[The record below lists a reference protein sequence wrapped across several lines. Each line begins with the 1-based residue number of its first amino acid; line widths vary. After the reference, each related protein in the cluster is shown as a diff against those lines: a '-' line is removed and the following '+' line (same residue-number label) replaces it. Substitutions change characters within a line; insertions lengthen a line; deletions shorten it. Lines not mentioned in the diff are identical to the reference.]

1 VSASSRPKIVLS
13 ANSQWN
19 IVNFRSGLIRALRE
33 AGFEAIVIA
42 PPDASAEQRMRELG
56 VERIGIEVERSGLNP
71 LADLKLL
78 SAYRRLLKQLRP
90 AAYLGY
96 TIKPNIYGCIAAASA
111 GIPAVPNV
119 SGLGTAFMRGG
130 PLRQLAILLY
140 RFAFRRAPVVFFQN
154 EEDRRLF
161 IDLRIVGADRAR
173 VVPGSGI
180 DLEHFRQVPLPASD
194 PVFLL
199 IGRLLRDKGVLEF
212 VEAARQV
219 RSELPDARFQL
230 LGPVDD
236 SNRSAVGAAAVRS
249 WVEEGIIEYLGATDD
264 VRPYIA
270 KASVIVLP
278 SYREGLPKSLL
289 EGAAMGRALIAADV
303 PGCRDVVE
311 DGLNGYLCPPRDALS
326 LAGAIRK
333 MAALPKTERVAMG
346 AAGRARIQDR
356 FSETLVIGAYLG
368 ALADLGVGRQLF

>member
-33 AGFEAIVIA
+33 AGFEPVVIA
-42 PPDASAEQRMRELG
+42 PPDESAEQRMRELG
-56 VERIGIEVERSGLNP
+56 VERIGVEVERSGLNP

-78 SAYRRLLKQLRP
+78 SAYRRLLKQMRP

-161 IDLRIVGADRAR
+161 IDLRIVSADRAR

-180 DLEHFRQVPLPASD
+180 DLEHFRQVPLPASG

-199 IGRLLRDKGVLEF
+199 ISRLLRDKGVLEF
-212 VEAARQV
+212 VDAARQV

-249 WVEEGIIEYLGATDD
+249 WVEEGIIEYLGTTDD

-270 KASVIVLP
+270 EASVIVLP

-368 ALADLGVGRQLF
+368 ALADLGVGRQLV